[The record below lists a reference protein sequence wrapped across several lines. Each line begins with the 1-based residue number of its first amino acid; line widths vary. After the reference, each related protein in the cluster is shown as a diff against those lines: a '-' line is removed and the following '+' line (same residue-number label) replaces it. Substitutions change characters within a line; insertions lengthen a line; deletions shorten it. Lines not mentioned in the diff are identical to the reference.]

1 MYVSWEFISAV
12 FLENLHRYSD
22 DTVMHKNINF
32 SLAQNPGREES
43 NAPILSQ
50 VEDTRVNKVVTK
62 C

>member
-1 MYVSWEFISAV
+1 MRVYLSCLFRD
-12 FLENLHRYSD
+12 FHRHSD
-22 DTVMHKNINF
+22 DTVIHKNINF

-43 NAPILSQ
+43 NASILSQ